1 MKKILVSLLLMFTV
15 GLATVIAGDETG
27 VSKQVK
33 ENFEKEFAGA
43 KSVAWN
49 NLGDYQVATFIFESI
64 RVEAYFNSETGDL
77 EGAARYMMFDQLPLL
92 VIKAF
97 NKNFASTDFLTALE
111 ISNTEGV
118 CYRLTAEKQNKRYSF
133 KVSAD
138 GNVLSKIKLKQ

>member
-1 MKKILVSLLLMFTV
+1 MFGMK
-15 GLATVIAGDETG
+15 EG
-27 VSKQVK
+27 VMR
-33 ENFEKEFAGA
+33 
-43 KSVAWN
+43 
-49 NLGDYQVATFIFESI
+49 I
-64 RVEAYFNSETGDL
+64 
-77 EGAARYMMFDQLPLL
+77 
-92 VIKAF
+92 F